1 MKHPRYYNSNN
12 NFISCNVLMYFLCM
26 SLLLKKN
33 SSVNKV
39 YVSVSIKYGLR
50 TEYEI
55 RTRYK
60 ASAGKYGL
68 GIKRGLRTGY
78 KIRN

>member
-1 MKHPRYYNSNN
+1 
-12 NFISCNVLMYFLCM
+12 MYELAT
-26 SLLLKKN
+26 KNN

-60 ASAGKYGL
+60 ASAGKYEL
-68 GIKRGLRTGY
+68 GIKRGLRTRY